1 MAAEPWHDPTQPQDL
16 GRGGWHRRSRA
27 GDQLRAG
34 TKPGFA
40 DLKRGGERVMAT
52 GDIARCYPEH
62 IHSVR
67 NVGRDISMSLH
78 TYGRHINY
86 TGRSEFDLEQKREK
100 PFMIKVAADA
110 LARA

>member
-1 MAAEPWHDPTQPQDL
+1 MT
-16 GRGGWHRRSRA
+16 
-27 GDQLRAG
+27 
-34 TKPGFA
+34 
-40 DLKRGGERVMAT
+40 T
-52 GDIARCYPEH
+52 GDVARCYPEH

-67 NVGRDISMSLH
+67 NIGRDISMSLH

-100 PFMIKVAADA
+100 PFIIKVAADE